1 MATAMRNKDDH
12 LKENLDGQ
20 HRKGL
25 DVCLIVLKEVAFM
38 LCFQSWQLCS
48 EKQLLQ
54 LMREAKECSGSEL
67 TSLILS
73 QNKFADTL
81 SCQIMATQS
90 A

>member
-1 MATAMRNKDDH
+1 MECGEGCVQNVTLKAENLLGDKKAGKKCKNSGEIMATAMRNKDDH

-48 EKQLLQ
+48 EKQLL
-54 LMREAKECSGSEL
+54 
-67 TSLILS
+67 
-73 QNKFADTL
+73 
-81 SCQIMATQS
+81 
-90 A
+90 

>member
-25 DVCLIVLKEVAFM
+25 DVCLLVLKEVAFM

-48 EKQLLQ
+48 EKQLL
-54 LMREAKECSGSEL
+54 
-67 TSLILS
+67 
-73 QNKFADTL
+73 
-81 SCQIMATQS
+81 
-90 A
+90 